1 MVRIDKRDEKRE
13 SVVSAETLGA
23 FASDTARQLDILGH
37 DGHAL
42 GVDGAKVG
50 ILEQTDQVSLRRF
63 LQSADGGGLES
74 QVSLEILS
82 NFTDQTLERQFA
94 DQELGGLLV
103 SPDLTKSDSS
113 GPVAMGLLH
122 TTRGW
127 CALPGSLGGELLPG
141 SLSSRRFSGGLL
153 GTCHDLR
160 CESRLLIKICL
171 VILNK

>member
-42 GVDGAKVG
+42 GVDGAKIGV
-50 ILEQTDQVSLRRF
+50 LEQTDQVSLGRF
-63 LQSADGGGLES
+63 LQSADSGGLEP
-74 QVSLEILS
+74 QVGLEILG
-82 NFTDQTLERQFA
+82 NFTDQTLEWQFA
-94 DQELGGLLV
+94 DQKLGRLLV

-127 CALPGSLGGELLPG
+127 SALSGSLGGELLPG

-153 GTCHDLR
+153 GTCHD
-160 CESRLLIKICL
+160 
-171 VILNK
+171 